1 MITKKCSKCCEIRTT
16 DEFHKNKRNKDGL
29 QEYCKVCRK
38 KTSEL
43 NKEILS
49 EYKKKWYLNNSEKIK
64 KRINENYHNKK
75 DEINSYRREKYL
87 NDIELHK
94 LRRQKYYD
102 KNKDKII
109 ENNKK
114 WAKNNREKV
123 RNIHKNHR
131 NTYQE
136 LLICRRILY
145 RTIKYLGGNK
155 EFSTIEILGY
165 SPNDLKIYL
174 ENLFTDGMNWDN
186 YGEWHVDHIKPISSF
201 EKNTNPK
208 IINQLSNL
216 QPLWAFDNLSKGS
229 KLNL

>member
-1 MITKKCSKCCEIRTT
+1 M
-16 DEFHKNKRNKDGL
+16 
-29 QEYCKVCRK
+29 
-38 KTSEL
+38 
-43 NKEILS
+43 
-49 EYKKKWYLNNSEKIK
+49 
-64 KRINENYHNKK
+64 
-75 DEINSYRREKYL
+75 
-87 NDIELHK
+87 
-94 LRRQKYYD
+94 
-102 KNKDKII
+102 
-109 ENNKK
+109 
-114 WAKNNREKV
+114 
-123 RNIHKNHR
+123 
-131 NTYQE
+131 
-136 LLICRRILY
+136 ICRRILY